1 MKIAVT
7 YSEGNVFQHFG
18 HTKEFKIYQVED
30 NKIVNSQVILAGG
43 QGHGFL
49 PGFLKQLG
57 VEVLICGGIG
67 GGARNA
73 LAAVGIQLYPGAS
86 GNADQQVENL
96 LEGSLN
102 FDPNTTCSHHGHGEG
117 HTCGDHHDDGHS
129 CGGSCHK

>member
-1 MKIAVT
+1 MKRTECIAM
-7 YSEGNVFQHFG
+7 
-18 HTKEFKIYQVED
+18 
-30 NKIVNSQVILAGG
+30 ILAGG